1 MAKLAGDLA
10 SSARNGSR
18 PDVGPAVGDLAER
31 MRGTV
36 TPVIGYLELIAQEG
50 HAAPTGRHL
59 DWITTIERRL
69 EAMRELNDQI
79 SRVCDVLRQSVSD
92 RATDSR
98 RGAEAPEG

>member
-1 MAKLAGDLA
+1 MAKLAEDPTPGD
-10 SSARNGSR
+10 GSG
-18 PDVGPAVGDLAER
+18 PDIDPAVGDLAER

-36 TPVIGYLELIAQEG
+36 TPVIGYLELIALEG
-50 HAAPTGRHL
+50 HVAPTRRHL

-92 RATDSR
+92 REAESR
-98 RGAEAPEG
+98 RAPEAPED